1 MHLGAGAA
9 HLHPAAARGGSV
21 TSDKHAIVI
30 GASVSGLMAAAVLHD
45 RAYRVTVLDRDRL
58 PLANESR
65 KAIPQGHH
73 AHGLLCGGIMALE
86 DILPGAT
93 NELLAC
99 GAVDADI
106 ASDVRFFNEGQ
117 PLARFPSDLRSL
129 LMSRPLFEGY
139 LRTRVRQLPNV
150 TILDGLDVVELI
162 AKQGVI
168 CGVRAKAR
176 GSAELTHG
184 MSADLVV
191 DASGRGSRLNGW
203 LQRLGFEPAPEER
216 VHTDIRYASCTY
228 RRRSDDAGGARG
240 LIAAVAPPDKRSGVV
255 LAQEDDRWMVTL
267 VGCLGDVPEP
277 THHGMREFAR
287 GLSNSAIYELMRG
300 AEPLS
305 EPVGMRFPFSQR
317 CRYELL
323 TRFPEGVLA
332 IGDTLCS
339 FNPSFG
345 QGMSVAAL
353 QAVALRDCLREQDG
367 SPWKQLFRET
377 AKIID
382 TPWTIAVGA
391 DLAYPEVEGKRSI
404 VGNLLGRYVRALRR
418 GAVHDPHLG
427 YAFLRVAQLLDDPS
441 ALLKPS
447 LALRTLRASRAA
459 SPLPAAQITQRE
471 SFAG

>member
-1 MHLGAGAA
+1 M
-9 HLHPAAARGGSV
+9 

-30 GASVSGLMAAAVLHD
+30 GASVSGLMAAAVLHE
-45 RAYRVTVLDRDRL
+45 ASYRVTLLDRDRL
-58 PLANESR
+58 PLAAESR
-65 KAIPQGHH
+65 KGIPQGNH

-86 DILPGAT
+86 EIFPGVT

-106 ASDVRFFNEGQ
+106 ANDVRFFNEGQ
-117 PLARFPSDLRSL
+117 PLARFMSDLRSL
-129 LMSRPLFEGY
+129 LMSRPLFEGH
-139 LRTRVRQLPNV
+139 LRARVSQLPNV
-150 TILDGLDVVELI
+150 TIVDALDVVELI
-162 AKQGVI
+162 AAEGVV

-176 GSAELTHG
+176 GSAELTHCI
-184 MSADLVV
+184 SADLVV
-191 DASGRGSRLNGW
+191 DASGRGSRLTGW
-203 LQRLGFEPAPEER
+203 LQTLGFDPAPEER
-216 VHTDIRYASCTY
+216 VHTDIRYASCAY
-228 RRRSDDAGGARG
+228 RRRPDDAGGARG
-240 LIAAVAPPDKRSGVV
+240 LLAAVAPPDKRSGVV

-277 THHGMREFAR
+277 THIGMREFAR
-287 GLSNSAIYELMRG
+287 GLSNPAIYELMRG
-300 AEPLS
+300 AEPIG
-305 EPVGMRFPFSQR
+305 EPAGMRFPFSQR
-317 CRYELL
+317 RRYELL
-323 TRFPEGVLA
+323 TKFPEGLLA

-353 QAVALRDCLREQDG
+353 QAVALRDCLREHDG
-367 SPWKQLFRET
+367 SPWKQLFQKT

-391 DLAYPEVEGKRSI
+391 DLAYPQVKGKRSA

-418 GAVHDPHLG
+418 GGVHDPHLG
-427 YAFLRVAQLLDDPS
+427 YAFLRVAQLLDEPS

-447 LALRTLRASRAA
+447 LVLRTLRESRSAA
-459 SPLPAAQITQRE
+459 RLPAATVAQRE